1 MKPTQFDYHRP
12 TNLEAVFDL
21 LESHPDA
28 ELMAGNQSLGIVMA
42 NRLAT
47 PEHLI
52 DLGDVDELEYVRRED
67 DAVRIGSMVTHR
79 TIERSELLAETVP
92 MLPRSA
98 EQIAGPSV
106 RSRGTLGGSLAEADP
121 AGNYPTALL
130 ALDATIHLRSA
141 EEDRSV
147 SAEEFYIAYM
157 FTELRE
163 EEVIES
169 VTIPLDLFP
178 SEVSGMA
185 FEELKPAAQTW
196 PTISAAAA
204 IRVDDPAADE
214 PIIEEVRL
222 ALANAAD
229 VPLRVEDAES
239 ELEGKSL
246 SEAGLDAAADTVVE
260 AVDPAGEM
268 HADREYKVETAG
280 EYAKRS
286 LEIAYGD
293 AVE

>member
-12 TNLEAVFDL
+12 STLEEVFDL
-21 LESHPDA
+21 LETHPDA

-52 DLGDVDELEYVRRED
+52 DLGAVDELEYVREED

-79 TIERSELLAETVP
+79 AIERSELLAETVP

-141 EEDRSV
+141 SEDRSV

-169 VTIPLDLFP
+169 VTVPLDLFP
-178 SEVSGMA
+178 PDVSGMA

-204 IRVDDPAADE
+204 VRVDDPGADE
-214 PIIEEVRL
+214 PIIEAVRL
-222 ALANAAD
+222 VLANAAD

-239 ELEGKSL
+239 ELEGEPL
-246 SEAGLDAAADTVVE
+246 SEAGLDAAADIVVE
-260 AVDPAGEM
+260 AVDPTGEM
-268 HADREYKVETAG
+268 HADRDYKVETAG

-286 LEIAYGD
+286 LEIAYGN